1 MTLPQSGRL
10 DGSEQPQ
17 GLPDARAPRLFK
29 VTVFIPAVAIKLLL
43 VAALTAQGSS
53 AHPTMETAYPLAQK
67 VSLWPWR
74 WRPPHCRATAIAAL
88 PWRESTT
95 SATASV
101 PGLPDFHHTKSEG
114 QALRVSLVKPGAYLS
129 AS

>member
-1 MTLPQSGRL
+1 MHVRHDSSKSRSSSLLWLSSCSWLRL
-10 DGSEQPQ
+10 S
-17 GLPDARAPRLFK
+17 RRR
-29 VTVFIPAVAIKLLL
+29 
-43 VAALTAQGSS
+43 GSS
-53 AHPTMETAYPLAQK
+53 AHPTIETADPHDQK
-67 VSLWPWR
+67 ISLWLCL

-129 AS
+129 ASYGRDTVRGIPIGSW